1 MVTVMEPPP
10 SAHAPLP
17 LAPGTGLCS
26 KLAGP
31 GHGAGAPEVSRLP
44 TFLCSLSPFPNFF
57 WLVKKNLLSVLKNRE
72 SAQILK
78 EKKKN
83 KKTPKTF

>member
-1 MVTVMEPPP
+1 MEPPP
-10 SAHAPLP
+10 SAHALLP
-17 LAPGTGLCS
+17 LAPGTGLRS

-57 WLVKKNLLSVLKNRE
+57 SACKKSFISFKKQNV
-72 SAQILK
+72 QILK
-78 EKKKN
+78 EKKKKTNN
-83 KKTPKTF
+83 KTKNSKTF